1 MSSIFDLVKR
11 YPWLPSLKECY
22 PKKGS
27 KGPLE
32 FINEIFST
40 DKDDT
45 IKERILE
52 FFKGSFNKIESFSFY
67 MDDEANI
74 DFYLAIKIFLSIL
87 NNKQIANR
95 IAELYSKITIKSL
108 NGEVNNEFNLYS
120 IYKDLNLDVVYSEE
134 PEIYKKIKVK
144 DQDLNIKTK
153 FRINFID
160 YLKLASNLRDNYRK
174 LVNNSL
180 DNGYVFIQPENLNRL
195 IQEYVRIKFL
205 SQIDIEDLREQLFKN
220 QVFKN
225 LYNSI
230 SELWEEKKEDF
241 EYSFEMGF
249 KKDQDVSKFLPP
261 CIQEILAKV
270 KEGQNLVHTERLGI
284 VWFLNALKYPEEEI
298 INLFSALPDFD
309 RDKTGYQVRYAIKK
323 GYTPYSCKSL
333 KTYSLCMAKKYKDEL
348 CLKGY
353 FSKKYNVQKNISHPL
368 FYVQFTQFVS
378 AVKKKKEKNN
388 RPSNNE

>member
-1 MSSIFDLVKR
+1 MSGIIDLVKR
-11 YPWLPSLKECY
+11 YPWLPSLKKAY
-22 PKKGS
+22 PEKAS
-27 KGPLE
+27 KEPID
-32 FINEIFST
+32 FINEIFSS
-40 DKDDT
+40 DNNNN

-52 FFKGSFNKIESFSFY
+52 FFKGAFNKIEDFSFY

-74 DFYLAIKIFLSIL
+74 DFYIVIKIFLSIL
-87 NNKQIANR
+87 NNKQIANQ
-95 IAELYSKITIKSL
+95 IAELYSKITYKSL
-108 NGEVNNEFNLYS
+108 NKEINKEFNLYY
-120 IYKDLNLDVVYSEE
+120 IYKDLDFDIVYSEE
-134 PEIYKKIKVK
+134 PVIYKKIKVK
-144 DQDLNIKTK
+144 NQDLNLKTK
-153 FRINFID
+153 FRIHYIN

-180 DNGYVFIQPENLNRL
+180 SNGYVFIQPDDLNRL

-205 SQIDIEDLREQLFKN
+205 NQINIEDLRKELFKN
-220 QVFKN
+220 QTFRN
-225 LYNSI
+225 LYEII
-230 SELWEEKKEDF
+230 SENWEEKKEEF

-249 KKDQDVSKFLPP
+249 KKDQDVSKYLPP
-261 CIQEILAKV
+261 CIQEILAKI

-298 INLFSALPDFD
+298 INLFSSLPDFN

-333 KTYSLCMAKKYKDEL
+333 KSYNLCTAKKYKDEL

-353 FSKKYNVQKNISHPL
+353 FSKKYDVQKKISHPL

-378 AVKKKKEKNN
+378 AVKKTNAE
-388 RPSNNE
+388 SGQ

>member
-1 MSSIFDLVKR
+1 MSGSIDLVKR
-11 YPWLPSLKECY
+11 YPWLPSLKTFYHE
-22 PKKGS
+22 KAS
-27 KGPLE
+27 KGPID
-32 FINEIFST
+32 FINEIFSSNNSN
-40 DKDDT
+40 K

-52 FFKGSFNKIESFSFY
+52 FFKGAFNKIEDFSFY
-67 MDDEANI
+67 MDDEINI
-74 DFYLAIKIFLSIL
+74 DFYIGIKIFLSIL
-87 NNKQIANR
+87 NNKLIANR
-95 IAELYSKITIKSL
+95 IAELYSKITVKSL
-108 NGEVNNEFNLYS
+108 NKEINNEFNLYY
-120 IYKDLNLDVVYSEE
+120 IYNDLNLDVVYSET

-144 DQDLNIKTK
+144 DQDLNLKTK
-153 FRINFID
+153 FRIHYID
-160 YLKLASNLRDNYRK
+160 YLKLASNLRDDYRK

-180 DNGYVFIQPENLNRL
+180 YNGYVFIQTDDLNRL
-195 IQEYVRIKFL
+195 IQEFVRLKFL
-205 SQIDIEDLREQLFKN
+205 SQVNIEDLREGLFKN

-225 LYNSI
+225 LYETI

-284 VWFLNALKYPEEEI
+284 VWFLNALKYPEDEI
-298 INLFSALPDFD
+298 INLFSSLPDFD

-333 KTYSLCMAKKYKDEL
+333 KSYNLCMAKKYKDEL
-348 CLKGY
+348 CLNGY
-353 FSKKYNVQKNISHPL
+353 FSKKYDVQKKISHPL

-378 AVKKKKEKNN
+378 AVKKKNKESYQKSKN
-388 RPSNNE
+388 E

>member
-1 MSSIFDLVKR
+1 MSGIFDLVKR

-22 PKKGS
+22 PKKAS
-27 KGPLE
+27 KGPID
-32 FINEIFST
+32 FINEIFSSDNN
-40 DKDDT
+40 DK

-52 FFKGSFNKIESFSFY
+52 FFKGAFNKIEDFSFY
-67 MDDEANI
+67 MDDETNI
-74 DFYLAIKIFLSIL
+74 DFYIGIKIFLSIL

-108 NGEVNNEFNLYS
+108 NKETNNEFNLYY

-134 PEIYKKIKVK
+134 SVIYKKIKVK
-144 DQDLNIKTK
+144 DQDLNIETK
-153 FRINFID
+153 FRIHFID

-180 DNGYVFIQPENLNRL
+180 SNGYVFIQPDDLNRL
-195 IQEYVRIKFL
+195 LQEYVRIKFL
-205 SQIDIEDLREQLFKN
+205 SQINIEDLREELFKN
-220 QVFKN
+220 QIFKN
-225 LYNSI
+225 LYDTI
-230 SELWEEKKEDF
+230 SEYWEVKKEEF

-270 KEGQNLVHTERLGI
+270 KEGQNLIHTERLGI

-298 INLFSALPDFD
+298 INLFSSLPDFD

-323 GYTPYSCKSL
+323 GYTPYSCKTL
-333 KTYSLCMAKKYKDEL
+333 KSYNLCMAKKYKDEL
-348 CLKGY
+348 CLNGY
-353 FSKKYNVQKNISHPL
+353 FSKKHDIQKKISHPL

-378 AVKKKKEKNN
+378 AKKKKNEERYQK
-388 RPSNNE
+388 SNNE

>member
-1 MSSIFDLVKR
+1 MSGIFDLVKR

-27 KGPLE
+27 KGPID
-32 FINEIFST
+32 FINEIFSSDNN
-40 DKDDT
+40 DK

-52 FFKGSFNKIESFSFY
+52 FFKGAFNKIEDFSFY
-67 MDDEANI
+67 MDDETNI
-74 DFYLAIKIFLSIL
+74 DFYIGIKIFLSIL
-87 NNKQIANR
+87 NNKLIANR
-95 IAELYSKITIKSL
+95 IAELYSKITFKSL
-108 NGEVNNEFNLYS
+108 NKEINNEFNLYY

-134 PEIYKKIKVK
+134 PAIYKKIKVK
-144 DQDLNIKTK
+144 DQDLNLKTK
-153 FRINFID
+153 FRIHYID
-160 YLKLASNLRDNYRK
+160 YLNLASNLKDNYRK

-180 DNGYVFIQPENLNRL
+180 HNGYVFIQPDDLNRL

-205 SQIDIEDLREQLFKN
+205 SQVNIEDLREGLFKN

-225 LYNSI
+225 LYDTI

-241 EYSFEMGF
+241 EYSFDMGF

-298 INLFSALPDFD
+298 INLFSSLPDFD

-323 GYTPYSCKSL
+323 GYIPYSCKTL
-333 KTYSLCMAKKYKDEL
+333 KSYNLCMAKKYKDKL
-348 CLKGY
+348 CLNGY
-353 FSKKYNVQKNISHPL
+353 FSKKYDEQKKISHPL

-378 AVKKKKEKNN
+378 AMKKKNEERYQK
-388 RPSNNE
+388 SNNE

>member
-1 MSSIFDLVKR
+1 
-11 YPWLPSLKECY
+11 
-22 PKKGS
+22 
-27 KGPLE
+27 
-32 FINEIFST
+32 
-40 DKDDT
+40 
-45 IKERILE
+45 
-52 FFKGSFNKIESFSFY
+52 
-67 MDDEANI
+67 MDDETNI

-95 IAELYSKITIKSL
+95 IAELYSKITINSL
-108 NGEVNNEFNLYS
+108 NGEINNDFNLYS
-120 IYKDLNLDVVYSEE
+120 IYKDLNLDIAYSEE

-144 DQDLNIKTK
+144 DQNLNIQTK
-153 FRINFID
+153 FRIHFID

-180 DNGYVFIQPENLNRL
+180 SNGYVFIQPDDLNRL

-205 SQIDIEDLREQLFKN
+205 NQINIEDLRKELFKN
-220 QVFKN
+220 QTFRN
-225 LYNSI
+225 LYEII
-230 SELWEEKKEDF
+230 SENWEEKKEEF

-249 KKDQDVSKFLPP
+249 KKDQDVSKYLPP
-261 CIQEILAKV
+261 CIQEILAKI

-298 INLFSALPDFD
+298 INLFSSLPDFN

-323 GYTPYSCKSL
+323 GYTPYSCKTL
-333 KTYSLCMAKKYKDEL
+333 KSYNLCTAKKYKDKL

-353 FSKKYNVQKNISHPL
+353 FSKKYDIQKKISHPL

-378 AVKKKKEKNN
+378 AVKRKNTE
-388 RPSNNE
+388 SDQQ

>member
-1 MSSIFDLVKR
+1 MSSIIDLVKR

-22 PKKGS
+22 PDKGS
-27 KGPLE
+27 KGPID
-32 FINEIFST
+32 FINEIFSSDNH
-40 DKDDT
+40 DK

-52 FFKGSFNKIESFSFY
+52 FFKGAFNKIEDFSFY
-67 MDDEANI
+67 MDDEINI

-95 IAELYSKITIKSL
+95 IAELYSKITINSL
-108 NGEVNNEFNLYS
+108 NREINNDFNLYS
-120 IYKDLNLDVVYSEE
+120 IYKDLNLDIAYSEE

-144 DQDLNIKTK
+144 DQNLNIQTK
-153 FRINFID
+153 FRIHFID
-160 YLKLASNLRDNYRK
+160 YLNLASNLRDNYRK

-180 DNGYVFIQPENLNRL
+180 NKGYVFIQPEDLNRL

-205 SQIDIEDLREQLFKN
+205 SQIDIEDLKEQLFKN

-225 LYNSI
+225 LYDSI

-261 CIQEILAKV
+261 CTQEILAKV

-298 INLFSALPDFD
+298 INLFAALPDFD
-309 RDKTGYQVRYAIKK
+309 KDKTGYQVRYAIKK

-348 CLKGY
+348 CINGY
-353 FSKKYNVQKNISHPL
+353 FSKKYNVQKKISHPL

-378 AVKKKKEKNN
+378 AMRKKNKEKYKK
-388 RPSNNE
+388 SNNE

>member
-1 MSSIFDLVKR
+1 
-11 YPWLPSLKECY
+11 
-22 PKKGS
+22 
-27 KGPLE
+27 
-32 FINEIFST
+32 
-40 DKDDT
+40 
-45 IKERILE
+45 
-52 FFKGSFNKIESFSFY
+52 
-67 MDDEANI
+67 MDDETNI
-74 DFYLAIKIFLSIL
+74 DFYIVIKIFLSIL

-108 NGEVNNEFNLYS
+108 NKEINNEFNLYY

-134 PEIYKKIKVK
+134 SEIYKKIKVK
-144 DQDLNIKTK
+144 DQDLNLKTK

-180 DNGYVFIQPENLNRL
+180 YNGYVFIQPDDLNRL

-205 SQIDIEDLREQLFKN
+205 SQINIEDLREELFKN

-225 LYNSI
+225 LYEII
-230 SELWEEKKEDF
+230 SEYWEEKKEDF

-261 CIQEILAKV
+261 CVQEILAKV
-270 KEGQNLVHTERLGI
+270 KEGQNLIHTERLGI

-298 INLFSALPDFD
+298 INLFSSLPDFD

-333 KTYSLCMAKKYKDEL
+333 KSYNLCMAKKYKDEL
-348 CLKGY
+348 CLNGY
-353 FSKKYNVQKNISHPL
+353 FSKKYDVQKKISHPL

-378 AVKKKKEKNN
+378 AMKKKNEERYQK
-388 RPSNNE
+388 SNNE